1 MMQKIFVHFYLIY
14 CKNISKS
21 KRTSCIS
28 NSSVKFFSNWPMNDE
43 IDDHN
48 LEYFM
53 RRYPLDRLKMHLE
66 KRILKRNLFYI
77 DAFDSLKN
85 NHR

>member
-1 MMQKIFVHFYLIY
+1 
-14 CKNISKS
+14 
-21 KRTSCIS
+21 
-28 NSSVKFFSNWPMNDE
+28 MNDE

-53 RRYPLDRLKMHLE
+53 RRYPLDCLKMHLE